1 MTNMLQ
7 DSYICLRGL
16 RFHAFHGVEAQ
27 ERLTGND
34 YEIELRLQVD
44 VARAMVSD
52 RVEDTINYAE
62 VYASVAA
69 EMREPANLVEHVA
82 YRIGRSIMERWPSV
96 TSLDIRLTKL
106 NPPMGADCIGA
117 GVELHLINDK
127 TESDKEVFI

>member
-1 MTNMLQ
+1 MMNMLR

-34 YEIELRLQVD
+34 YEIDLRVQVD

-52 RVEDTINYAE
+52 RVEDTVSYAE
-62 VYASVAA
+62 IYASVAA
-69 EMREPANLVEHVA
+69 EMRKPANLVEHVA
-82 YRIGRSIMERWPSV
+82 YRIGRSVMERWPCV
-96 TSLDIRLTKL
+96 TSLDIRLVKL
-106 NPPMGADCIGA
+106 NPPMGADCMGA

-127 TESDKEVFI
+127 TESDTEVFV